1 MNANPAA
8 VAAPGMPRE
17 TGAAME
23 ARAQPAA
30 RFERDALPY
39 LPQLHATAMRV
50 TRNRAEA
57 EDLVQETF
65 ARAYASFGQFQ
76 PGTNIRAWLYAILTN
91 TSCSNYRKRRREPQ
105 PLGTGEIGDQ
115 QLAGAWSAP
124 PSGLGSAESEALGHL
139 PDPRVK
145 RALQALPEDFRTAV
159 YLADVEGY
167 ACREIAAIMGT
178 PIGTV
183 MSRLHRARRQLR
195 AVLQDL
201 APSARP
207 AGRPAV
213 RETGATQARAER
225 DGRGQ

>member
-1 MNANPAA
+1 
-8 VAAPGMPRE
+8 
-17 TGAAME
+17 ME

-39 LPQLHATAMRV
+39 LPQLHATAMRM
-50 TRNRAEA
+50 TRNRADA

-65 ARAYASFGQFQ
+65 
-76 PGTNIRAWLYAILTN
+76 IRAWLYTILTN
-91 TSCSNYRKRRREPQ
+91 TFCSNYRKRRREPQ
-105 PLGTGEIGDQ
+105 PSGTGEIGDQ

-124 PSGLGSAESEALGHL
+124 SSGLGSAEAEALGHL
-139 PDPRVK
+139 PDPRVR

-207 AGRPAV
+207 AGRPPV

-225 DGRGQ
+225 NGRGR